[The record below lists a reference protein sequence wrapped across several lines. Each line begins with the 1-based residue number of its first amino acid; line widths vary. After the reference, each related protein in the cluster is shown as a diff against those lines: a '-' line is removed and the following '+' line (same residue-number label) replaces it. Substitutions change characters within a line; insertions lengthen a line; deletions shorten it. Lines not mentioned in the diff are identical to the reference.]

1 MSWRG
6 VTLQTR
12 AASAAERRR
21 RASTSPSFAISTWV
35 SASCVW
41 ASATGL
47 CSPVSNSDGECCWRT
62 NHVSMRWTDI
72 ETWLLAGTSN
82 GRALRL
88 PIRHLD
94 RRVIPGELRA
104 VEFRPEPAH
113 LYPHRSL
120 HLRGLHRREDGR
132 VPALGRVSCRFNETD
147 DDGSSDALRTTSGH
161 SWCVQWSVAREL
173 RRRSSRRSAVRSAE
187 PPPARGSDW
196 S

>member
-82 GRALRL
+82 GRALDL
-88 PIRHLD
+88 PVRHLD
-94 RRVIPGELRA
+94 RGVIPGELLA
-104 VEFRPEPAH
+104 VELRPEAAD
-113 LYPHRSL
+113 LDADRRL
-120 HLRGLHRREDGR
+120 HFRRLDRREDGR
-132 VPALGRVSCRFNETD
+132 VPAL
-147 DDGSSDALRTTSGH
+147 
-161 SWCVQWSVAREL
+161 
-173 RRRSSRRSAVRSAE
+173 RRM
-187 PPPARGSDW
+187 
-196 S
+196 

>member
-6 VTLQTR
+6 VTLQTL

-21 RASTSPSFAISTWV
+21 RARTSPSLAIRTCV

-72 ETWLLAGTSN
+72 ETWLLARASN

-88 PIRHLD
+88 PVRHLD

-104 VEFRPEPAH
+104 IELRPEPPDRD
-113 LYPHRSL
+113 PHRSF
-120 HLRGLHRREDGR
+120 HLRGLHRRE
-132 VPALGRVSCRFNETD
+132 N
-147 DDGSSDALRTTSGH
+147 
-161 SWCVQWSVAREL
+161 
-173 RRRSSRRSAVRSAE
+173 
-187 PPPARGSDW
+187 
-196 S
+196 